1 MRYATSALA
10 GALMA
15 GGLTVAGLAPA
26 SAADVTLD
34 FGNIGADGGSVC
46 SSGCVIPGAFEHT
59 FSVGAVTVGAIGY
72 MAGGAVGYVTQKPG
86 SFEGPGETGIGESDT
101 YPAPSDSDWE
111 ITPETALVLDNLTY
125 NNIGYK
131 SVSLTIESMQS
142 GEGAFI
148 YGSRDGIY
156 GDFVLLGSLNGANG
170 VTQVFNTGA
179 WNYLGVMGWNVD
191 GNHPDADVAVAV
203 EVVSLSAPESSTWAM
218 MLLGFAGLGFAG
230 YRKAKGAAAVA
241 A

>member
-1 MRYATSALA
+1 MRDF
-10 GALMA
+10 
-15 GGLTVAGLAPA
+15 APA

-34 FGNIGADGGSVC
+34 FGNIGADGGAVC

-101 YPAPSDSDWE
+101 YPSPSNSDFE
-111 ITPETALVLDNLTY
+111 INPDTALVLDNLTY
-125 NNIGYK
+125 NTIGFR

-142 GEGAFI
+142 GEGAYI
-148 YGSRDGIY
+148 YGSADGNL
-156 GDFVLLGSLNGANG
+156 GDFVFLGSLNGADG
-170 VTQVFNTGA
+170 VTQSFNTGA
-179 WNYLGVMGWNVD
+179 WNYLGVTGWNVD
-191 GNHPDADVAVAV
+191 GNHPDADIAIAL
-203 EVVSLSAPESSTWAM
+203 EVVSTSVPEPSTWAM
-218 MLLGFAGLGFAG
+218 MMLGFAGLGFAG
-230 YRKAKGAAAVA
+230 FRKAKGAAAFA